1 MRNVHL
7 PSGVVIGVVLLVAV
21 SGVSAQTPGHGG
33 TPSGAKNGMAAEQ
46 PHAGMA
52 MPEPMEE
59 PIPDAGVLEFTAEE
73 PGTWIVHC
81 HILHHVTNDDREP
94 GGLILAIKVTG

>member
-1 MRNVHL
+1 
-7 PSGVVIGVVLLVAV
+7 
-21 SGVSAQTPGHGG
+21 
-33 TPSGAKNGMAAEQ
+33 
-46 PHAGMA
+46 MA